1 MTEAHRWKFFRAGG
15 FEQVLL
21 ETGEDLRQLPALDQK
36 LWAALNCPTRGVEF
50 DPKTLA
56 LLDRD
61 SDGQIRA
68 SDILDAV
75 NWLASLLIDLAP
87 LSEGGDGLKL
97 SDINTVTEAGAR
109 VQASVRHLL
118 KTLGKSESDVLTLG
132 DMQDIEQRI
141 AGLEFNG
148 DGVICPAQIAD
159 ADLRG
164 TLETLQSCLP
174 SVTDISGQAGVN
186 QAGIETFFT
195 DARQRLAWYQAGIS
209 DAEIF
214 PLGNL
219 TDTAFPAWQAVSS
232 KIEDYF
238 LRCRMAAYDSRA
250 ATPLNRAVEDYI
262 QVAAGGLSEA
272 SPAIADFPIALAGA
286 DKALPLDGG
295 INPAWSARLDA
306 FRDKVVYPLLGE
318 RAALTQSDWQ
328 SLSAT
333 FLPHARWLDSQ
344 PLGCAASVS
353 VARLQAILGG
363 SDEATLR
370 SLLAQ
375 DKAVEEEVSSVRSV
389 ERLLYL
395 KRDLFLLANNFV
407 SFRNFY
413 TGKGKATFQIGTLY
427 LDSRSCDLCVRVDD
441 INKHTGFANS
451 SGVCLI
457 YCECTRNGGSEKMN
471 IAAAFT
477 AGDSDFLVTGR
488 NGIFYDRQGHDWNAT
503 IVRILDH
510 PISIRQAFWSPYK
523 KLSKLISEQLQ
534 KFAASKASSVEGKM
548 IKAVVENGKSTV
560 EAGTATPAKPAF
572 DVAKFA
578 GIFAAIGLAI
588 GAIGGIVASIVSG
601 ILGLKFWQIPLAL
614 AGLMLLISGPSM
626 VLAWF
631 KLKRRNL
638 GPILD
643 ACGWAINARMQI
655 NIPFGTA
662 LTQVASLPQGATS
675 SLSDPFA
682 ETRRQWPWWVA
693 GILILLLVLWFARP
707 VI

>member
-21 ETGEDLRQLPALDQK
+21 ETGEDLRQLSALDQK

-50 DPKTLA
+50 DSKTLT

-75 NWLASLLIDLAP
+75 NWLASLLIDLAQ
-87 LSEGGDGLKL
+87 LSEGVDGLKL
-97 SDINTVTEAGAR
+97 SDINTATEAGAR
-109 VQASVRHLL
+109 IHASVRHLL

-148 DGVICPAQIAD
+148 DGVICPSQLVD

-174 SVTDISGQAGVN
+174 PVTDISGQPGVD
-186 QAGIETFFT
+186 QAGIDTFFT
-195 DARQRLAWYQAGIS
+195 DARQRLAWYEAGIGN
-209 DAEIF
+209 AEIF
-214 PLGNL
+214 PLGNS
-219 TDTAFPAWQAVSS
+219 TDSAFSAWQAVSP

-250 ATPLNRAVEDYI
+250 ATPLNRAIEDYI
-262 QVAAGGLSEA
+262 QMAVGNLSED

-286 DKALPLDGG
+286 DKPLPLDGG

-306 FRDKVVYPLLGE
+306 FRDKVVYPLMGE
-318 RAALTQSDWQ
+318 REALTQLDWQ

-333 FLPHARWLDSQ
+333 FQPHARWLASQ
-344 PLGCAASVS
+344 PLGCVASVS

-363 SDEATLR
+363 TDEAKLR
-370 SLLAQ
+370 SLLTQ
-375 DKAVEEEVSSVRSV
+375 DKSVEEEVKSVRSV

-395 KRDLFLLANNFV
+395 KRDIFVLANNFV

-441 INKHTGFANS
+441 INKHASFANS
-451 SGVCLI
+451 SGVCLV
-457 YCECTRNGGSEKMN
+457 YCECTRNDGSEKMN

-488 NGIFYDRQGHDWNAT
+488 NGVFYDRQGRDWNAT

-560 EAGTATPAKPAF
+560 EAGTATPDKPPF

-601 ILGLKFWQIPLAL
+601 ILGLKLWQIPLAL

-626 VLAWF
+626 ALAWF

-662 LTQVASLPQGATS
+662 LTQVASLPRGATS

-682 ETRRQWPWWVA
+682 ETRQQWPWWLA
-693 GILILLLVLWFARP
+693 GFLILLLILWFVWP
-707 VI
+707 LI